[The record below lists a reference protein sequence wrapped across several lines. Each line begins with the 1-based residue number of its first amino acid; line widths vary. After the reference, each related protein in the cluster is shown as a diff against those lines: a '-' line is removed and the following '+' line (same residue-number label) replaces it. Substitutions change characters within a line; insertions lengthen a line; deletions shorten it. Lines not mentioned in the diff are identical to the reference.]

1 MALLGDDGRG
11 YELARKLESQG
22 VWRSWL
28 GDDSIY
34 TTFIPF
40 LSTPSSWESFMRT
53 DETKSRAQIQLQLRV
68 RALLFDKACVSLFP
82 WSNRSSSS
90 SNSKLN
96 PNYLQLHGDDVY
108 FTLENPTQ
116 NVAPSSKVFAKAAP
130 EKGNVLESCA
140 AAYCCGYQFEDKDMD
155 DFSNMLGKPAD
166 ELGPVNTS
174 YNISSSWIMEEE
186 LDYLAIYRNK
196 VSSDACWFPQ
206 ATPAGFL
213 LIVRDLP
220 GQPVFLKSRKVQL
233 KASLGVGSR
242 YVACEDDSMSQRSP
256 ESWYTQ
262 FFEKYRATKPYRLPS
277 GDRESEKRTPE
288 QMSNY
293 LRTVEKHKRSRAV
306 FMEEQNM
313 SSSSPMFESGSSRR
327 SSDLDDETL
336 FFPETMFSANSVPDS
351 ALPPSNQM
359 ENVQSG
365 KSNGVLD
372 TLPPI
377 MTKSPIMLERLGIR
391 PEYLNMEQGNHDRG
405 KSGSSG
411 MKNNLSPDQAAELSR
426 QVVSRLLMDVGFD
439 SASGGPLDI
448 FAQLFGCH
456 ISKLG
461 RILKVLADSYRKE
474 CSAIEL
480 LKMFLQTIGH
490 GYLLIFNIW
499 SSNMFLAYSSNLGAF
514 AELVKDSTKNHVQQT
529 QLQVQAIQ
537 SQMQLQN
544 QTGVRQPHQ
553 FPRQMHNQMVH
564 SLQQQQQ
571 QQQQQMVHP
580 IQQQQQWDRMRRR
593 QPSTP
598 RPVMNMSGNMN
609 VDNESQRSMVEVKL
623 ENPPDFPM
631 DNNAAAFATMNY
643 RNPQMQNM
651 GMVRAPPVK
660 VEAFQEL
667 MGGDSSMKH
676 DSEESKLTSPK

>member
-1 MALLGDDGRG
+1 M
-11 YELARKLESQG
+11 
-22 VWRSWL
+22 
-28 GDDSIY
+28 I
-34 TTFIPF
+34 
-40 LSTPSSWESFMRT
+40 
-53 DETKSRAQIQLQLRV
+53 
-68 RALLFDKACVSLFP
+68 
-82 WSNRSSSS
+82 
-90 SNSKLN
+90 
-96 PNYLQLHGDDVY
+96 YLQLHGDDVY

-116 NVAPSSKVFAKAAP
+116 NVAPSS
-130 EKGNVLESCA
+130 
-140 AAYCCGYQFEDKDMD
+140 
-155 DFSNMLGKPAD
+155 
-166 ELGPVNTS
+166 
-174 YNISSSWIMEEE
+174 
-186 LDYLAIYRNK
+186 
-196 VSSDACWFPQ
+196 
-206 ATPAGFL
+206 
-213 LIVRDLP
+213 
-220 GQPVFLKSRKVQL
+220 KVQL

-490 GYLLIFNIW
+490 G
-499 SSNMFLAYSSNLGAF
+499 NLGAF

-643 RNPQMQNM
+643 RNPQMQFRQQQFAAISAFQAQTGNQFRPMASVQIPQLQPQAHSPNM

>member
-28 GDDSIY
+28 GDDSLY
-34 TTFIPF
+34 ATFISF
-40 LSTPSSWESFMRT
+40 LSTPSSWEAFMRT

-108 FTLENPTQ
+108 YTLENPTQ
-116 NVAPSSKVFAKAAP
+116 NVAPSSKV
-130 EKGNVLESCA
+130 
-140 AAYCCGYQFEDKDMD
+140 
-155 DFSNMLGKPAD
+155 
-166 ELGPVNTS
+166 
-174 YNISSSWIMEEE
+174 
-186 LDYLAIYRNK
+186 
-196 VSSDACWFPQ
+196 
-206 ATPAGFL
+206 
-213 LIVRDLP
+213 
-220 GQPVFLKSRKVQL
+220 QL

-242 YVACEDDSMSQRSP
+242 YVTCEDDSMSQRSP

-313 SSSSPMFESGSSRR
+313 DSSNPMFESGSTRL

-359 ENVQSG
+359 ENLQNG

-372 TLPPI
+372 TLPPV

-391 PEYLNMEQGNHDRG
+391 PEYLNMEQQGNHDRG
-405 KSGSSG
+405 KSGSIG
-411 MKNNLSPDQAAELSR
+411 MKNNLSADQAAEMSR
-426 QVVSRLLMDVGFD
+426 KVVSRLLMDVGFD

-490 GYLLIFNIW
+490 G
-499 SSNMFLAYSSNLGAF
+499 NLGAF

-571 QQQQQMVHP
+571 QMVHP
-580 IQQQQQWDRMRRR
+580 IQWDRMRRR
-593 QPSTP
+593 QPSSTP
-598 RPVMNMSGNMN
+598 RPVMNMSSNMN

-623 ENPPDFPM
+623 ENPSDFPI
-631 DNNAAAFATMNY
+631 DNNAAAFAPMNY
-643 RNPQMQNM
+643 RNPQMQFRQQQFAAISAFQAQTGNQFRPMASVQIPQLQPQAHSPNM

>member
-1 MALLGDDGRG
+1 MRRRDPNLCRLGLLLGRQDEEHSMALLGDDGRG

-28 GDDSIY
+28 GDDSLY
-34 TTFIPF
+34 ATFIPF

-116 NVAPSSKVFAKAAP
+116 NVAPSSKV
-130 EKGNVLESCA
+130 
-140 AAYCCGYQFEDKDMD
+140 
-155 DFSNMLGKPAD
+155 
-166 ELGPVNTS
+166 
-174 YNISSSWIMEEE
+174 
-186 LDYLAIYRNK
+186 
-196 VSSDACWFPQ
+196 
-206 ATPAGFL
+206 
-213 LIVRDLP
+213 
-220 GQPVFLKSRKVQL
+220 QL

-242 YVACEDDSMSQRSP
+242 YGACEDDSMSHRSP

-288 QMSNY
+288 QMCNY

-313 SSSSPMFESGSSRR
+313 GSSSPMFESGSSRL

-359 ENVQSG
+359 ENVQNG

-391 PEYLNMEQGNHDRG
+391 PEYLNMEQQGNHDCG

-411 MKNNLSPDQAAELSR
+411 MKNNLSPDQAAEMSR
-426 QVVSRLLMDVGFD
+426 KVVSRLLMDVGFD

-490 GYLLIFNIW
+490 G
-499 SSNMFLAYSSNLGAF
+499 NLGDF
-514 AELVKDSTKNHVQQT
+514 AELVKDSTKNHVQQS

-544 QTGVRQPHQ
+544 QTGVQQPHQ

-564 SLQQQQQ
+564 SLQQQ
-571 QQQQQMVHP
+571 MVHP
-580 IQQQQQWDRMRRR
+580 MQQQQWDRMRSR

-623 ENPPDFPM
+623 ENPPEFPM

-643 RNPQMQNM
+643 RNPQMQFRQQQFAAISAFQAQTGNQFRPMASVQIPQLQPQAHSPNM